1 MFSLGI
7 DLYEIFYVWLVSL
20 NEAYLL
26 QGLRMFLCVWGF
38 FLGGGGKPVET
49 MQVEL

>member
-26 QGLRMFLCVWGF
+26 QGLRMFLCVLF
-38 FLGGGGKPVET
+38 GGEGVKPVEI